1 MCQLER
7 KGRLDAHLWS
17 ASLVIPITSTPLRH
31 LAQALAA
38 QHYAARHLALAQLG
52 CERDAVSKQASSS
65 IF

>member
-1 MCQLER
+1 MCQLQR
-7 KGRLDAHLWS
+7 KGRLEPHLWS

-38 QHYAARHLALAQLG
+38 QHYAACHIAVAQLG
-52 CERDAVSKQASSS
+52 GQCDAVSKQASSS